1 MPKLKSGP
9 SATSAAPPHQA
20 SPRKAGTCSPP
31 EATIP
36 TPSFPVTY
44 LGRKGRTGVVS
55 LSVLRRSWPPRSH
68 SHFLVLINK
77 RGEVEGA
84 GRSEGRGGVGW
95 GETKWL
101 LVNPEPASGAA
112 ELRRAG
118 RAEARRA
125 MQVHAPP
132 SARGGAPP
140 AFPGFVLGP
149 WPRLAPAE
157 EDAASSPEYASGAPG
172 PLRGCHPAGSKR
184 APRSLPGRARR
195 RRRAAPSPGVGRSR
209 PEAADAVVRSRCCE
223 S

>member
-1 MPKLKSGP
+1 MAPRLP
-9 SATSAAPPHQA
+9 APPAQA
-20 SPRKAGTCSPP
+20 SPRKAGTCCPPRRPSPP
-31 EATIP
+31 NHSLSP
-36 TPSFPVTY
+36 TSE
-44 LGRKGRTGVVS
+44 GRKGRTGVVS
-55 LSVLRRSWPPRSH
+55 LSVLCRSWPPRSH

-84 GRSEGRGGVGW
+84 GRSEGRGGGGEGW

-140 AFPGFVLGP
+140 ALPGFVLGP
-149 WPRLAPAE
+149 WPRHASAE
-157 EDAASSPEYASGAPG
+157 GDAASSPECASGALR
-172 PLRGCHPAGSKR
+172 PLRGCYQAGSEG